1 MRTLN
6 VIIENI
12 WTNTI
17 NFLIALLAF
26 CLSPF
31 NLPRNMLSF
40 WVLLFKIP
48 LIAPSCLL
56 DKVHISMSGFN
67 TLQDAASASF
77 CIFTS
82 YHLPHLPFLSYMPV
96 PGHTIPFMPPSF
108 CTYYSCATIKPPFSK
123 KLISPSESARTG
135 PPLGS
140 FPWLPWADINCCFF
154 HAQLYHIH
162 VLHGNCWIAFYL
174 LHSNICMSRDHV

>member
-123 KLISPSESARTG
+123 KLLFLLQNQLERG
-135 PPLGS
+135 
-140 FPWLPWADINCCFF
+140 LP
-154 HAQLYHIH
+154 
-162 VLHGNCWIAFYL
+162 
-174 LHSNICMSRDHV
+174 